1 MKSHSKQHFQNT
13 SQISL
18 SAGVDAKGELEA
30 GISLLRVQGG
40 VKGTFLKG
48 SLTGY
53 INYPADGYYLIQH
66 EESKYYM
73 DWGHS
78 QF

>member
-53 INYPADGYYLIQH
+53 INSSGGISRSCYFNS
-66 EESKYYM
+66 EN
-73 DWGHS
+73 
-78 QF
+78 